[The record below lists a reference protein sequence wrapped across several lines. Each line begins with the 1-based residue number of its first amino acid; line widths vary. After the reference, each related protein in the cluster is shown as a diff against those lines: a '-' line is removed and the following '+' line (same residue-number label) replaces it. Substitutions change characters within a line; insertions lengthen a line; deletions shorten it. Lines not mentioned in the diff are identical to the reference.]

1 MARKKGW
8 SGDLS
13 EFGLFLQAHSVER
26 DRIAKAVGVTPSY
39 ISLLAHGKAKPGLQT
54 AIAIERWT
62 RDNVTDTEGRPLV
75 FPCASWYGEKI
86 AA

>member
-13 EFGLFLQAHSVER
+13 PFGLFLQAHAVER
-26 DRIAKAVGVTPSY
+26 DKIAKAVGVTPSY

-62 RDNVTDTEGRPLV
+62 RDNVQKDGRPVV
-75 FPCASWYGEKI
+75 FECEAWYER
-86 AA
+86 AAA